1 MWLKI
6 TEVGRI
12 TDITALE
19 VLDSR
24 GNPTVMATVT
34 LDDDTQASAIV
45 PSGAST
51 GAREACEL
59 RDGDSQ
65 RWGGK
70 GVSNA
75 INNVVNRIAP
85 ALKGKYPSNQ
95 EAIDQI
101 MLELDGTPNK
111 TKLGANAMLGVSVA
125 NLKAAALSARKPLYG
140 WISELSESEP
150 SLPIPM
156 LNILNGGAH
165 AANST
170 DFQEFMVAP
179 LGFPSFRDA
188 LRAGSEVYASL
199 KRILTQSDLSGN
211 VGDEGGYAP
220 GGLGNGEALAV
231 IAAAIEEAGYRLGSD
246 LFLALDVAASE
257 LYSSENG
264 QYHLKSEGRKLSGE
278 ELCSEY
284 LKLASQYPIYSIE
297 DPFAED
303 DWGNWSTMLERAAAE
318 RTFPQRPIQI
328 VGDDLFVTQVEQLQ
342 RGIEERSANAI
353 LIKLN
358 QVGTVTETLATMK
371 LARENNF
378 NTIVSHRS
386 GDSEDPYIADLAVGT
401 GAGQIKTG
409 APARGERTAK
419 YNRLLVI
426 ESGGEVQMTTS
437 RYPVQDPRS

>member
-1 MWLKI
+1 
-6 TEVGRI
+6 
-12 TDITALE
+12 
-19 VLDSR
+19 
-24 GNPTVMATVT
+24 MATVT
-34 LDDDTQASAIV
+34 LDDDAQASAIV

-59 RDGDSQ
+59 RDGDTQ

-75 INNVVNRIAP
+75 VSNIANRIAP

-95 EAIDQI
+95 EAIDQA
-101 MLELDGTPNK
+101 MLELDGTPAK
-111 TKLGANAMLGVSVA
+111 TKLGANAILGVSVA
-125 NLKAAALSARKPLYG
+125 NLKAAALSARKPLYR
-140 WISELSESEP
+140 WISEMSGCEP

-165 AANST
+165 AADST

-179 LGFPSFRDA
+179 LGFPSFRET

-199 KRILTQSDLSGN
+199 KRLLKQSGLSGN

-220 GGLGNGEALAV
+220 GGLGNSEALSV
-231 IAAAIEEAGYRLGSD
+231 IAEAVERAGYRLGSD
-246 LFLALDVAASE
+246 VFLALDVAASE
-257 LYSSENG
+257 LYSSANG

-284 LKLASQYPIYSIE
+284 LKLAGQYPIYSIE

-303 DWGNWSTMLERAAAE
+303 DWDNWARMVERAADE
-318 RTFPQRPIQI
+318 RTFPPRPIQI
-328 VGDDLFVTQVEQLQ
+328 GGDDLFVTQVEQLQ

-426 ESGGEVQMTTS
+426 ENGGEVKMTTS
-437 RYPVQDPRS
+437 RYPVQEPRP